1 MLATRTTFYPYGS
14 SSWANPYD
22 LLWPTKKDIVMRIL
36 ILIALLSGLLVLQG
50 CATSLDSGADKVR
63 LITAEQKSSCDS
75 LGIVS
80 ADQQLGLN
88 KLSNS
93 MNSVL
98 NEVAR
103 RGGNGVFII
112 SSGTV
117 GLDGAS
123 VTAEALRCK

>member
-1 MLATRTTFYPYGS
+1 VQIIFR
-14 SSWANPYD
+14 
-22 LLWPTKKDIVMRIL
+22 PTKKDIVMRIL

-112 SSGTV
+112 SSGSV
-117 GLDGAS
+117 GLEGAS